1 MPLFEVTRDPSIDP
15 TLHEFLL
22 NLGGIDSVDDESQW
36 DVMHYDAD
44 KCPEHVT
51 AEEQPVYSYYMYYY
65 WANLAAL
72 NRFRAHRGL
81 NTIPFRPHAGESGA
95 AHHLAS
101 AFLTADGIAHGI
113 NLRRN
118 LPIQYLYYLA
128 QLPIAMSPV
137 SNNALFLKVT
147 AACV

>member
-1 MPLFEVTRDPSIDP
+1 MYIP
-15 TLHEFLL
+15 TSSPCTP
-22 NLGGIDSVDDESQW
+22 ITCKPV
-36 DVMHYDAD
+36 
-44 KCPEHVT
+44 HVPHGPRFPCIFRVFIFT
-51 AEEQPVYSYYMYYY
+51 CRYYF

-72 NRFRAHRGL
+72 NRFRAVRGL

-101 AFLTADGIAHGI
+101 TFLVADGIAHGI

-128 QLPIAMSPV
+128 QVPIAMSPL
-137 SNNALFLKVT
+137 SNNALFLKLAQHPFKDLFARGLRVSLT
-147 AACV
+147 TDGALVLDNVC